1 MPFQK
6 VLNITPRY
14 SANRPVGMWRGETRM
29 TAEHE
34 TKQRIMQAAFELFCV
49 RGYDRVSLSEIADR
63 AGVSKGGLFHHFD
76 SKYDLAKATLIWWAD
91 SNMKTVLEEV
101 NRGGV
106 SPERALGSFVD
117 MTLDMISEERGFIRF
132 FWGVIDEAV
141 KKEDHGAWMDFLNS
155 YMDLIA
161 LQYQRLGMEE
171 PRERALIFMAGLDG
185 LTLYSEILKASGNVP
200 DRKAL
205 RRALMQTYAGISG
218 DDDE

>member
-1 MPFQK
+1 
-6 VLNITPRY
+6 
-14 SANRPVGMWRGETRM
+14 M

-63 AGVSKGGLFHHFD
+63 AGISKGGIFHHFD
-76 SKYDLAKATLIWWAD
+76 SKYALAKATLIWWAD
-91 SNMKTVLEEV
+91 SNMKTVLEEM
-101 NRGGV
+101 NRGTV
-106 SPERALGSFVD
+106 SPEQALGSFVD

-141 KKEDHGAWMDFLNS
+141 KKEDLEEWMDFLNS

-161 LQYQRLGMEE
+161 FQYQRLGMEE

-205 RRALMQTYAGISG
+205 RRALMKTYAGISG